1 MPIYLLDEKLRFPD
15 PAKADREGLLA
26 VGGDLSP
33 ERLLLA
39 YEHGIFPWFGDDSP
53 ILWWSPD
60 PRMILLPSEF
70 KKSKSLSQSIRN
82 KHLEVRFDENFEGV
96 IRNCARTSRKE
107 EDGTWIVPEMIEAY
121 TVIHKMG
128 FAHSVETYLDDELV
142 GGLYGISIGK
152 AFFGESMFFLER
164 DASKVAFAALV
175 DRMIEWDFHFID
187 AQQQTGHLK
196 SLGARPVP
204 RLKFLELLKEAIN
217 HPTVKGKW

>member
-39 YEHGIFPWFGDDSP
+39 YENGIFPWFGDDSP

-60 PRMILLPSEF
+60 PRMVMFPSEF

-82 KHLEVRFDENFEGV
+82 KNYEVRFDLDFEGV
-96 IRNCARTSRKE
+96 IRNCAGKARKD

-121 TVIHKMG
+121 TVIYKMG
-128 FAHSVETYLDDELV
+128 YAHSVETYLDDQLV
-142 GGLYGISIGK
+142 GGLYGISLGK

-164 DASKVAFAALV
+164 DASKVAFAALA
-175 DRMIEWDFHFID
+175 DRLIEWGFHFID
-187 AQQQTGHLK
+187 AQQQTGHLR
-196 SLGARPVP
+196 SLGARPIS
-204 RLKFLELLKEAIN
+204 RTDFLLLLKDAVKQ
-217 HPTVKGKW
+217 PTIRGKW